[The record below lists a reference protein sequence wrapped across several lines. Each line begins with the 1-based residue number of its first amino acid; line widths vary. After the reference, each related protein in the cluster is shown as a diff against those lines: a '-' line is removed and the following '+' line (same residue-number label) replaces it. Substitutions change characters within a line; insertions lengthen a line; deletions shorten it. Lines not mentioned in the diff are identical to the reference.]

1 MCWDVGSNGRGPL
14 DAGADSEV
22 RVHLLTEICEGTPS
36 MDSSVDELYL
46 LVACVYLTYTMQVT
60 TFPTEL
66 SYKHMCY
73 SLIPGHWCPTGKC
86 VNYDGE
92 HRSTLLHEEPS
103 ANLSDENRYAYFH
116 E

>member
-1 MCWDVGSNGRGPL
+1 ML
-14 DAGADSEV
+14 
-22 RVHLLTEICEGTPS
+22 
-36 MDSSVDELYL
+36 DSSVDEYNL
-46 LVACVYLTYTMQVT
+46 LVACVFLTYTMQVT

-103 ANLSDENRYAYFH
+103 GLGRTARTYRMRTATRIFMSSELFLSSAHFLLLFFICKIVLFLSL
-116 E
+116 

>member
-73 SLIPGHWCPTGKC
+73 TLNSDDGAKERELYIQMQSL
-86 VNYDGE
+86 VM
-92 HRSTLLHEEPS
+92 S
-103 ANLSDENRYAYFH
+103 
-116 E
+116 